1 MTSFYEK
8 LIHIKHATSN
18 QRQKEVWNVEGII
31 EGHSNQRFR
40 FDTRPL
46 KNDCKKGYFKTKAD
60 KIVFDINK
68 LSFSKNSN
76 LKLSGPLL
84 YISFEA
90 LKLLDF
96 ESFLPFFEKIIK
108 MPHIFNLYLI
118 CI

>member
-1 MTSFYEK
+1 MYVLTTDLSRLEFSFFPV
-8 LIHIKHATSN
+8 I
-18 QRQKEVWNVEGII
+18 
-31 EGHSNQRFR
+31 
-40 FDTRPL
+40 
-46 KNDCKKGYFKTKAD
+46 D

-68 LSFSKNSN
+68 LPFSKNSN

-108 MPHIFNLYLI
+108 IPHIFNLYLI
-118 CI
+118 CCIITIIITNFLSYNCYKQVSVNLNRY